1 MKKSIKLNLV
11 LLSLLIV
18 IFNLNSCRKP
28 VKPQKEKDT
37 NCKCCKT
44 MTIKMTDN
52 YGNAIQAQNNGTV
65 YINNWK
71 NYTKELKANHE
82 YEVTYDE
89 VVCDYGCC
97 GDKNGIAPGGCFPQ
111 GNHICINLCTTK
123 EKNCNNN
130 NDCNG
135 TTDDQTIS
143 SFINC
148 GTNNAKISND
158 KLNVNCGYSGCDNN
172 EFKNLV
178 LAYNKEVYFKGMGPQ
193 DIIPVKVVNTTDLP
207 MCQAYFTKDVCFDL
221 KNIKNMIVT
230 NNVKPAPEKV
240 YLSIEY
246 VSGKTELIEWPIKY

>member
-1 MKKSIKLNLV
+1 M
-11 LLSLLIV
+11 V
-18 IFNLNSCRKP
+18 IFNFNSCKKP
-28 VKPQKEKDT
+28 VKPQKEKDSH
-37 NCKCCKT
+37 CKCCKT

-52 YGNAIQAQNNGTV
+52 NGNAIQVLNNGTV
-65 YINNWK
+65 YVNNWK
-71 NYTKELKANHE
+71 NYTKELMANHE

-97 GDKNGIAPGGCFPQ
+97 GDKNGIAPGGCIPQ
-111 GNHICINLCTTK
+111 GNHICINICTTK
-123 EKNCNNN
+123 EKKCNNN

-148 GTNNAKISND
+148 GISKANISND
-158 KLNVNCGYSGCDNN
+158 KLNVYCGYSGCDNN

-193 DIIPVKVVNTTDLP
+193 DIIPVKVVYKTDLP
-207 MCQAYFTKDVCFDL
+207 MCQAYFNKEVCFDL
-221 KNIKNMIVT
+221 KDIKTMIVT

-240 YLSIEY
+240 YLSLEY